1 MDGGWDTG
9 TWDSATWDFV
19 PAIIDIDTHDGGKR
33 QRKKFAEEVEEKA
46 RRRRQVVLAFEHIV
60 EGRPLVAEEI
70 SAPFIRPEQSY
81 PDIDAMMADLA
92 NIDRILSISDE
103 LDDEDVLRLI

>member
-19 PAIIDIDTHDGGKR
+19 TPIIDIDTHDGGKR

-46 RRRRQVVLAFEHIV
+46 RRRRQVVLAFEHISKV
-60 EGRPLVAEEI
+60 ALWWPKRYRPHLFGP
-70 SAPFIRPEQSY
+70 SNHTQT
-81 PDIDAMMADLA
+81 LTQ
-92 NIDRILSISDE
+92 
-103 LDDEDVLRLI
+103 